1 MSRPITKG
9 VFEFVDHQAV
19 AVDAEPFQC
28 DWPSGDVTPNTLEL
42 LTLIHIAG
50 HSRIQ
55 GKAIALSSQCFNPF
69 AVTSHGA
76 GAAQGHRLAASLRA
90 YGWTFSNQFNPAFL
104 TASAQRRK
112 HVGLPAGLAQ
122 PL

>member
-1 MSRPITKG
+1 MSRPIAKG

-42 LTLIHIAG
+42 LTLVHIAG

-90 YGWTFSNQFNPAFL
+90 HANAITHRRRCESLQY
-104 TASAQRRK
+104 ASLLQ
-112 HVGLPAGLAQ
+112 VEP
-122 PL
+122 